1 LNFHWKWPVF
11 FAALE
16 DLFNSSD
23 FFEQKILHV
32 IVDQS
37 DLQQL
42 FNVFPQSR
50 KIGIEQLSSLQER
63 PLKKLKDLPFLF
75 EEFRLQIDQES
86 STKPKVEI
94 LINKMLLLLRD
105 LSKVDLSENDS
116 ELVKECFEVCELI
129 DFLLK
134 TRIEIN
140 QILKEQMLNGR
151 KEKSNLWKVLEM
163 LADLDRVCP
172 QDIWQRERFQLATF
186 VQDQLPQSAK
196 LENKNSNLA
205 SSQETEHKMPGKSY
219 LIFFLDSWESKNKTR
234 SSFFSPR
241 NSNSSYHLFQ

>member
-23 FFEQKILHV
+23 FFEQKISQV
-32 IVDQS
+32 IVDQF

-50 KIGIEQLSSLQER
+50 RIGIEQLSSLLER
-63 PLKKLKDLPFLF
+63 LWKELKDLPFLF
-75 EEFRLQIDQES
+75 EEFRLEINQES
-86 STKPKVEI
+86 SPPTKPEVEI
-94 LINKMLLLLRD
+94 LIQKMLLLLRD
-105 LSKVDLSENDS
+105 LSKVDLSENES
-116 ELVKECFEVCELI
+116 ELLKECFDVCELV

-134 TRIEIN
+134 TRNEIN
-140 QILKEQMLNGR
+140 QVLKKQMLNVR
-151 KEKSNLWKVLEM
+151 KEKSNFSKVLEI
-163 LADLDRVCP
+163 LTDLDRSCP
-172 QDIWQRERFQLATF
+172 QDIWQRDRFQLATF

-205 SSQETEHKMPGKSY
+205 SSQETEHNLPGKT
-219 LIFFLDSWESKNKTR
+219 IKFFWTLGNLKTMQDLV
-234 SSFFSPR
+234 FSPR
-241 NSNSSYHLFQ
+241 KYHLFQL

>member
-23 FFEQKILHV
+23 FFEQKISQV

-50 KIGIEQLSSLQER
+50 KIGIEHLSSLQER
-63 PLKKLKDLPFLF
+63 LWKELKDLPFLF
-75 EEFRLQIDQES
+75 EDFRLQIGQES
-86 STKPKVEI
+86 PTKPVETI
-94 LINKMLLLLRD
+94 INKMLLLLRD

-116 ELVKECFEVCELI
+116 ELLKECFEACELI
-129 DFLLK
+129 DFLLR
-134 TRIEIN
+134 TRNEIN
-140 QILKEQMLNGR
+140 QVLKKQMLNVR
-151 KEKSNLWKVLEM
+151 KEKSNFLKVLEM
-163 LADLDRVCP
+163 LTDLDRFCP
-172 QDIWQRERFQLATF
+172 QDIWHRERFQLATF
-186 VQDQLPQSAK
+186 VQDQLPESAK
-196 LENKNSNLA
+196 LENINSNLA

-219 LIFFLDSWESKNKTR
+219 LIFFLGLSGI
-234 SSFFSPR
+234 
-241 NSNSSYHLFQ
+241 

>member
-23 FFEQKILHV
+23 FFEQKISQV
-32 IVDQS
+32 IVYQS

-42 FNVFPQSR
+42 FNVFLESR
-50 KIGIEQLSSLQER
+50 RIGIEHLSSLQER
-63 PLKKLKDLPFLF
+63 VWKELKDLPFLF
-75 EEFRLQIDQES
+75 EDFRLQIGQS
-86 STKPKVEI
+86 PTKPKVEI
-94 LINKMLLLLRD
+94 LIHKMLLLLRD

-116 ELVKECFEVCELI
+116 ELLKECFEVCVLI

-151 KEKSNLWKVLEM
+151 KEKSNFWKVLEM
-163 LADLDRVCP
+163 LTDLDRSCP
-172 QDIWQRERFQLATF
+172 QDIWQRDRFQLATF
-186 VQDQLPQSAK
+186 VQDQLPQSAICN
-196 LENKNSNLA
+196 LENKNSNLD
-205 SSQETEHKMPGKSY
+205 SSQETEHNLPGKSY
-219 LIFFLDSWESKNKTR
+219 LIFFLGLLTI
-234 SSFFSPR
+234 
-241 NSNSSYHLFQ
+241 

>member
-1 LNFHWKWPVF
+1 MNFHWKWPVF

-23 FFEQKILHV
+23 YFEQKILQV

-50 KIGIEQLSSLQER
+50 RIGIEHLSSLQVRVWKE
-63 PLKKLKDLPFLF
+63 LKNLPFLF
-75 EEFRLQIDQES
+75 EDFRLQIGQS
-86 STKPKVEI
+86 PTKPKVEI
-94 LINKMLLLLRD
+94 LIHKMLLLLRD

-116 ELVKECFEVCELI
+116 ELLKECFEVCELI

-140 QILKEQMLNGR
+140 QVLKEQTLNGR
-151 KEKSNLWKVLEM
+151 KEKSNFWKVLEM
-163 LADLDRVCP
+163 LTALDRSCP
-172 QDIWQRERFQLATF
+172 QDIWQQERFQLATF

-196 LENKNSNLA
+196 LENKNSNMA

-219 LIFFLDSWESKNKTR
+219 LISFLDSWESKNKTR